1 MKTIFSVL
9 MGMLLV
15 FTTQAQVK
23 TTQPV
28 TNESVRQA
36 LATNMANFVASVKPF
51 YKKGQTQASFSQQL
65 LGTWKPTPE
74 GAALLNKAFVLIQQ
88 NANSKT
94 IINTYNG
101 KEMAAAVLV
110 IRSATNIAAK
120 SDGAELFGGKTGV
133 NDNAAAKTQDGQPCK
148 WYQLWCHL
156 QNFADWFVDNWQ
168 TIKDI
173 IIVIF
178 Q

>member
-9 MGMLLV
+9 MSMLVLL
-15 FTTQAQVK
+15 TSHAQVK

-28 TNESVRQA
+28 TKESVRQA

-65 LGTWKPTPE
+65 LGSWKPTPE

-88 NANSKT
+88 NADSKT

-101 KEMAAAVLV
+101 KEMGAAILV

-120 SDGAELFGGKTGV
+120 TDGSELFGGKTGV
-133 NDNAAAKTQDGQPCK
+133 NDNTAAKTQVNQPCK

-156 QNFADWFVDNWQ
+156 QGFADWFVDNWQ

-173 IIVIF
+173 IIVLF